1 MKRKYKISLVIGILL
16 LFLLCGY
23 FLRLDKFGFVS
34 IHWVDFI
41 KYKKETYTAVMET
54 NDTRQP
60 VSSSEIGEKIGEV
73 KYTLQ
78 GNVRST
84 YYKFRNFDASFLDKG
99 TPIYRLKGE
108 KYKNCIAVN
117 IDGVYYMYQLE
128 SHIAN

>member
-23 FLRLDKFGFVS
+23 LLRLDRFGFVS

-41 KYKKETYTAVMET
+41 KYKKVTYTAVMET

-84 YYKFRNFDASFLDKG
+84 TYYFFTNILDWQVAS
-99 TPIYRLKGE
+99 
-108 KYKNCIAVN
+108 
-117 IDGVYYMYQLE
+117 
-128 SHIAN
+128 